1 MSKKQRIY
9 PWLVAVAMGITMAA
23 VVDTY
28 SGVIGV
34 FLTPIAKSMNVKLS
48 VVSIF
53 YTVLVV
59 VMAVVIPFVGKI
71 IQKINLSLE
80 LSITVIVTSLSAVI
94 IANSKSLFLFFV
106 MAAVLG
112 ICMAFGGLVVQGI
125 VINNWF
131 EKSRNFAF
139 SLSSVIEAI
148 YISVMTP
155 ITSVLIQKFGWK
167 NSFLILALLTL
178 ILGIPSALIV
188 KLKPDKLGLLPYGA
202 KSKEK
207 ITKERNE
214 KIGKSNNSKVSTKSV
229 VLSGAFLITILF
241 TILVQFSGNITQLF
255 PTYGIVTGIGATN
268 GALMASIVSFVGI
281 IVIPLIGWSCDKFGP
296 NHALPFWL
304 IIGILSYIILSFAN
318 QLKSV
323 PLSLIGA
330 ALVCSAYGLFGSGQE
345 IFAKYMFE
353 EKFDQGFSLVTSISY
368 FAGAFIMPI
377 LSKIYEIF
385 GTFLAVFAFCALGAV
400 IMIVLI
406 FVGKKY
412 RMR

>member
-112 ICMAFGGLVVQGI
+112 ICMAFGGLFVQGI

-131 EKSRNFAF
+131 EKRRNFAF
-139 SLSSVIEAI
+139 SLSSVIE
-148 YISVMTP
+148 
-155 ITSVLIQKFGWK
+155 
-167 NSFLILALLTL
+167 
-178 ILGIPSALIV
+178 
-188 KLKPDKLGLLPYGA
+188 
-202 KSKEK
+202 
-207 ITKERNE
+207 R
-214 KIGKSNNSKVSTKSV
+214 
-229 VLSGAFLITILF
+229 
-241 TILVQFSGNITQLF
+241 
-255 PTYGIVTGIGATN
+255 
-268 GALMASIVSFVGI
+268 
-281 IVIPLIGWSCDKFGP
+281 
-296 NHALPFWL
+296 
-304 IIGILSYIILSFAN
+304 
-318 QLKSV
+318 
-323 PLSLIGA
+323 
-330 ALVCSAYGLFGSGQE
+330 
-345 IFAKYMFE
+345 
-353 EKFDQGFSLVTSISY
+353 
-368 FAGAFIMPI
+368 
-377 LSKIYEIF
+377 
-385 GTFLAVFAFCALGAV
+385 
-400 IMIVLI
+400 
-406 FVGKKY
+406 
-412 RMR
+412 